1 MERKLPHAAV
11 LTWQRD
17 YRGATIENA
26 VVHAMRTGQRIDGD
40 VIGAIGES
48 PVHANYSV
56 LMDDAWRV
64 QSCVIETY
72 VDGNIRRRILSARGN
87 EWFIDGAHLPALDG
101 CEVIDL
107 GITPSTNTIAIN
119 RLSLPIGGAGT
130 VHAAYVDF
138 PSLEVSRSHQSYARK
153 DSARYEY
160 HNLDSGFTAI
170 LQVDGSNTVVEYGS
184 VWRRLALAEAKQV
197 PVLTD
202 GRVRQFCTAL
212 ASENPSTEL
221 ERHASDLDWLVGGWH
236 AEVRDLQDDG
246 SVAQSSG
253 EWWFSWILEGR
264 ALQDVWMVPPP
275 GKRSGALR
283 LNNRYGTTT
292 RRFDS
297 KDGRWHI
304 AWINPV
310 SGAHNELSGANVGDR
325 IVLEG
330 IADGAPI
337 RWSFVDITAVSF
349 RWMGERQT
357 ADGWRLE
364 SEFVLQR
371 LL

>member
-1 MERKLPHAAV
+1 MQSTLPDAAV

-17 YRGATIENA
+17 YRGTTIENA
-26 VVHAMRTGQRIDGD
+26 VVHTTRTGRRIDGD

-56 LMDDAWRV
+56 LINDAWRV
-64 QSCVIETY
+64 QSCVIETF
-72 VDGNIRRRILSARGN
+72 VDGSIHRRILSARGS
-87 EWFIDGAHLPALDG
+87 EWFVDGAHVHALDG

-107 GITPSTNTIAIN
+107 AITPSTNTIAIS
-119 RLSLPIGGAGT
+119 RLSLPVGGDGT

-138 PSLEVSRSHQSYARK
+138 PSLKVSRSHQSYSRK
-153 DSARYEY
+153 DDTRYEY
-160 HNLDSGFTAI
+160 RNLDSGFTAL
-170 LQVDGSNTVVEYGS
+170 LQVDGSNTVLEYGS
-184 VWRRLALAEAKQV
+184 VWRRLAVAQARQV

-202 GRVRQFCTAL
+202 GRVRQFSTAL
-212 ASENPSTEL
+212 VSENPSTEL
-221 ERHASDLDWLVGGWH
+221 ERHASDLDWLVGGWR

-246 SVAQSSG
+246 SIAQSSG

-264 ALQDVWMVPPP
+264 AFQDVWMVPPP
-275 GKRSGALR
+275 GERRGAPR
-283 LNNRYGTTT
+283 PNNRYGTTT

-297 KDGRWHI
+297 KDGRWYI

-310 SGAHNELSGANVGDR
+310 SGAHNELSGANLGDR

-330 IADGAPI
+330 IADGSPI

-349 RWMGERQT
+349 RWMGERHS
-357 ADGWRLE
+357 AEGWRLE
-364 SEFVLQR
+364 SEFILQR